1 MSERDYVRPG
11 GVRVEP
17 ESLEQFAERM
27 GTDHQAF
34 EEGKGSVENDCFA
47 DILMPY
53 AFAGEL
59 SEDAGGGGLPEAA
72 AYARAYGELENGL
85 RIITMQI
92 AGGLIALQSAAT
104 FVHTTYMVADGF
116 GAAATANAFAS
127 YDGQKVADVFSGN
140 GIPVDRLQDSG
151 ETEVAGSELSVA
163 DEQWQEELVEQQG
176 VDLDAETEH
185 AGDGTWN
192 PGRPEEVRYYDR
204 VQHME
209 VEVDG
214 DEASL
219 DVPLNTSTRDPEPH
233 PTLEETDG

>member
-11 GVRVEP
+11 EVRVEP
-17 ESLEQFAERM
+17 ESLEQFADSM

-34 EEGKGSVENDCFA
+34 EEGRGAVESDCFA
-47 DILMPY
+47 DVLMPY
-53 AFAGEL
+53 AFAGEM
-59 SEDAGGGGLPEAA
+59 SEDSGGGLPEAA

-92 AGGLIALQSAAT
+92 AGGLLALQSAAT

-116 GAAATANAFAS
+116 GAAATQNAFAS

-140 GIPVDRLQDSG
+140 GIPVDRLREDGQ
-151 ETEVAGSELSVA
+151 TEVAGSELALA
-163 DEQWQEELVEQQG
+163 DEQWEQRLDEQRG
-176 VDLDAETEH
+176 VDVEGDQADA
-185 AGDGTWN
+185 ADGTWN
-192 PGRPEEVRYYDR
+192 PERPPEVRYYDR
-204 VQHME
+204 VQHMD

-219 DVPLNTSTRDPEPH
+219 HVPLNVSTRDPQPH